1 MDPFKTLEVTGVVFW
16 LVYLLLLVREN
27 IWCWIFGIMASIIT
41 VVMFYHSKIY
51 MEALLNVYYV
61 GVGCYGWYYWA
72 TARKGKGSAPDKEKA
87 PVARWTWQLHLVTF
101 MAAAAAGMG
110 LGLLLMHQTDSPRPF
125 LDASLA
131 SFSFLAT
138 IMQARKVFTCW
149 LYWMVVNC
157 CLVGLQIDRGIYFYA
172 ALSAFYAV
180 MSILGFLRWRRSYL
194 MQQVETI
201 KIK

>member
-1 MDPFKTLEVTGVVFW
+1 MDPFQILEIIGVAFWVT
-16 LVYLLLLVREN
+16 YLLLLVREN

-72 TARKGKGSAPDKEKA
+72 TARKTKGSEPDRDKA
-87 PVARWTWQLHLVTF
+87 PVALWGWQLHLATF
-101 MAAAAAGMG
+101 IAAAALGTG
-110 LGLLLMHQTDSPRPF
+110 LGFLMLRLTDAPRPF

-131 SFSFLAT
+131 AFSFLAT

-149 LYWMVVNC
+149 LYWIVINC
-157 CLVGLQIDRGIYFYA
+157 CLVGLQIDRDIYFYA
-172 ALSAFYAV
+172 ILSGFYAV
-180 MSILGFLRWRRSYL
+180 MSVSGFWRWRKSFL
-194 MQQVETI
+194 AQKAEI
-201 KIK
+201 